1 MDGAMICLRRIE
13 IVATTLLLAAVV
25 CSQTAGAQASATQ
38 KNSSAPFP
46 VTQGKTYKFEKA
58 ADGIYYATGGPGSNN
73 VVIVNDQD
81 VFLVDDGTTPAAA
94 RALLAD
100 IKLLT
105 PKPVRQVVNTHFHYD
120 HTAGNQVFGPDVQI
134 IAHEFVRRAIL
145 TFDILHREPYLTSQ
159 GNRVPALIDSLTKQ
173 IAAEKDATK
182 NAGLQKQLVSVQGE
196 LRDLQEIKPTAPNVT
211 YDSKLVFQKGSRE
224 MQLLF
229 LGRGHTGGDTF
240 VYLPKEK
247 IICTGDEE
255 EGARLAYM
263 GDAYFDEWI
272 ATLEKA
278 KQIDFN
284 LVLPGHGVPFRDKAV
299 ITAFQS
305 YLRDLIAKGTALKK
319 QGVSADQAAT
329 RIDMTSHAKDFP
341 QITGPGADAR
351 GMRRLYAWLDE
362 GSRK

>member
-1 MDGAMICLRRIE
+1 MGVTKTCRAGLW
-13 IVATTLLLAAVV
+13 ATAILTAVGVSAPAAF
-25 CSQTAGAQASATQ
+25 AQAAAAS
-38 KNSSAPFP
+38 PFP
-46 VTQGKTYKFEKA
+46 VTQGKTYEFEKV

-81 VFLVDDGTTPAAA
+81 VFLVDDGTSPAAA

-120 HTAGNQVFGPDVQI
+120 HTAGNQVFGPEVQI
-134 IAHEFVRRAIL
+134 IANQFVRQAIM
-145 TFDILHREPYLTSQ
+145 TFDVLHREPYVTSQ
-159 GNRVPALIDSLTKQ
+159 GARVPALIDSLNKQ
-173 IAAEKDATK
+173 IAAEKDAAK
-182 NAGLQKQLVSVQGE
+182 KAGLQKQLVSAQGE
-196 LRDLQEIKPTAPNVT
+196 LRDLQEIKPTPPNVT
-211 YDSKLVFQKGSRE
+211 YDSKLILQKGSRE
-224 MQLLF
+224 IQLLF

-272 ATLEKA
+272 TTLDHV

-284 LVLPGHGVPFRDKAV
+284 LVLPGHGVAFRDKDI
-299 ITAFQS
+299 ITSFQS
-305 YLRDLIAKGTALKK
+305 YLKDLIAKGAALKK
-319 QGVSADQAAT
+319 QGVSADEAAK
-329 RIDMTSHAKDFP
+329 RIDMTSHAKDFT
-341 QITGPGADAR
+341 QITAPGAEVR
-351 GMRRLYAWLDE
+351 GIRRLYAWLDE
-362 GSRK
+362 SARK

>member
-1 MDGAMICLRRIE
+1 MECGIVEDLVEAMKKIRGAWIA
-13 IVATTLLLAAVV
+13 VTAALMA
-25 CSQTAGAQASATQ
+25 AGVWGQS
-38 KNSSAPFP
+38 PFP
-46 VTQGKTYKFEKA
+46 VTQGKTYKFEKV

-100 IKLLT
+100 IKLIT

-134 IAHEFVRRAIL
+134 IGHQFVRQAIL

-159 GNRVPALIDSLTKQ
+159 GNHVPQLIDVLTEL
-173 IAAEKDATK
+173 AAREKYEPTK
-182 NAGLQKQLVSVQGE
+182 AKVQEQLASAQAE
-196 LRDLQEIKPTAPNVT
+196 LRDLQEIKPTPPNVT
-211 YDSKLVFQKGSRE
+211 YDSKLIIQKGQRE
-224 MQLLF
+224 IQLLF

-272 ATLEKA
+272 ATLDRL
-278 KQIDFN
+278 KQLDFN
-284 LVLPGHGVPFRDKAV
+284 LVLPGHGVPFRDKA
-299 ITAFQS
+299 IIMKFQS
-305 YLRDLIAKGTALKK
+305 YLKDLIAKGTALKK
-319 QGVSADQAAT
+319 QGVSADEAAV
-329 RIDMTSHAKDFP
+329 RIDMTSHAKDFA
-341 QITGPGADAR
+341 QIKGPGAEAR
-351 GMRRLYAWLDE
+351 GVRRLYAWLDE
-362 GSRK
+362 SPRK

>member
-1 MDGAMICLRRIE
+1 MMIRMRTRLI
-13 IVATTLLLAAVV
+13 LSSLLAAAAWG
-25 CSQTAGAQASATQ
+25 QSA
-38 KNSSAPFP
+38 NSPFP
-46 VTQGKTYKFEKA
+46 VTQGKVYKFEKA
-58 ADGIYYATGGPGSNN
+58 GDGIYYATGGPGSNN

-134 IAHEFVRRAIL
+134 IGHQFVRTAIM
-145 TFDILHREPYLTSQ
+145 TFDILHREPYMTSQ

-173 IAAEKDATK
+173 ISVEKDAAK
-182 NAGLQKQLVSVQGE
+182 KAGVQKQLVSAQAE
-196 LRDLQEIKPTAPNVT
+196 LRDLKEIKPAPPNVT
-211 YDSKLVFQKGSRE
+211 YDSKLTIEKGSRE
-224 MQLLF
+224 IQLLF

-255 EGARLAYM
+255 EGARVAYM
-263 GDAYFDEWI
+263 GDAYFDEWVT
-272 ATLEKA
+272 TLDRL
-278 KQIDFN
+278 KQLDFT

-305 YLRDLIAKGTALKK
+305 YLKDLVAKGAALKK
-319 QGVSADQAAT
+319 LGVSADDAAKK
-329 RIDMTSHAKDFP
+329 IDMRSHANDFP
-341 QITGPGADAR
+341 AITGPGVEPR

-362 GSRK
+362 TGRK

>member
-1 MDGAMICLRRIE
+1 MINKRRIE
-13 IVATTLLLAAVV
+13 IVATTVLLAAVV
-25 CSQTAGAQASATQ
+25 CIQTVGAQTSATQ
-38 KNSSAPFP
+38 KSSSPFP

-94 RALLAD
+94 HALLAD

-145 TFDILHREPYLTSQ
+145 TFDVLHREPYLTSQ

-173 IAAEKDATK
+173 IAAEKDAAK
-182 NAGLQKQLVSVQGE
+182 KADLQKQLVSADGE
-196 LRDLQEIKPTAPNVT
+196 MRDLQEIKPTAPTVT
-211 YDSKLVFQKGSRE
+211 YDSKLVLQKGSRE
-224 MQLLF
+224 IQLLF

-263 GDAYFDEWI
+263 GDAYFDEWV
-272 ATLEKA
+272 ATLDRL

-299 ITAFQS
+299 ITTFQN
-305 YLRDLIAKGTALKK
+305 YLKDLIAKGTALKK
-319 QGVSADQAAT
+319 QGMAADDAAKK
-329 RIDMTSHAKDFP
+329 IDMTSHAKDFP
-341 QITGPGADAR
+341 QISGPGADAR

-362 GSRK
+362 AAHK

>member
-1 MDGAMICLRRIE
+1 MMIRMRR
-13 IVATTLLLAAVV
+13 TLVLSSLLAAAAWG
-25 CSQTAGAQASATQ
+25 QSA
-38 KNSSAPFP
+38 NPPFP
-46 VTQGKTYKFEKA
+46 VTQGKVYKFERV

-120 HTAGNQVFGPDVQI
+120 HTAGNQVFGPEVQI
-134 IAHEFVRRAIL
+134 IGHPFARTAIM
-145 TFDILHREPYLTSQ
+145 TFDILHREPYMTSQ

-173 IAAEKDATK
+173 IVAEKDAAK
-182 NAGLQKQLVSVQGE
+182 KADLQKKLVSAQGE
-196 LRDLQEIKPTAPNVT
+196 LRDLKEIKPTPPNVT
-211 YDSKLVFQKGSRE
+211 YDNRLTIEKGSRE
-224 MQLLF
+224 IQLLF

-255 EGARLAYM
+255 EGARVAYM
-263 GDAYFDEWI
+263 GDAYFDEWV
-272 ATLEKA
+272 ATLDRL
-278 KQIDFN
+278 KQLDFN

-305 YLRDLIAKGTALKK
+305 YLKDLVAKGTALKK
-319 QGVSADQAAT
+319 QGVRADEAAKK
-329 RIDMTSHAKDFP
+329 IDMTSHAKDFP
-341 QITGPGADAR
+341 AITGPGAEPR

-362 GSRK
+362 TGRK